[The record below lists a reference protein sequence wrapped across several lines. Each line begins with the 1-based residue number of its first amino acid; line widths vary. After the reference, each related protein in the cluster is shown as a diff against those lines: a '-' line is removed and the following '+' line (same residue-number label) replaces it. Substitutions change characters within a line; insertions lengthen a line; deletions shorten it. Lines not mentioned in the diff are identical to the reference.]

1 MRIIA
6 GRFKGIRL
14 PAPRGKA
21 VRPTTERVREAV
33 FDVLGPTVDG
43 SRILEL
49 FAGTGAF
56 GLEAVS
62 RGAAYV
68 VFVEKDR
75 KLTETLAVTI
85 RALELQD
92 RALILTRDAIQALKL
107 LAERTDRFS
116 MIYLDP
122 PYGTDLIERIVND
135 PTFKS
140 VLAPEG
146 LVIVERGIH
155 MSEPEYPDFFRK
167 SFGRQYGGTFVEMFH
182 LHEVSM

>member
-21 VRPTTERVREAV
+21 IRPTTERVREAI
-33 FDVLGPTVDG
+33 FDVLGSTVDG

-68 VFVEKDR
+68 VFVEKDN
-75 KLTETLAVTI
+75 KLTRTLAELT
-85 RALELQD
+85 RALEIQPHVLV
-92 RALILTRDAIQALKL
+92 LTMSATQALKS
-107 LAERTDRFS
+107 LAANYDPFS

-122 PYGTDLIERIVND
+122 PYGTDWIEQVVNYPD
-135 PTFKS
+135 FGSLLT
-140 VLAPEG
+140 AEG
-146 LVIVERGIH
+146 IVIVERDARS
-155 MSEPEYPDFFRK
+155 SEPVYPDFLRK
-167 SFGRQYGGTFVEMFH
+167 RFSRQYGDTLVDIFDRYAI
-182 LHEVSM
+182 SQ

>member
-14 PAPRGKA
+14 PPPRGKA

-33 FDVLGPTVDG
+33 FDVLGSTVDG

-68 VFVEKDR
+68 VFVEKDK
-75 KLTETLAVTI
+75 KLTGTLTALI
-85 RALELQD
+85 GALEIQSHV
-92 RALILTRDAIQALKL
+92 LILTMSANQALKR
-107 LAERTDRFS
+107 LAANPDRFS

-122 PYGTDLIERIVND
+122 PYGTDWVERVVNY
-135 PTFKS
+135 PEFGS
-140 VLAPEG
+140 LMAPEG
-146 LVIVERGIH
+146 IVIVERDARA
-155 MSEPEYPDFFRK
+155 SEPVYPDFLRK
-167 SFGRQYGGTFVEMFH
+167 RFSRQYGGTAVDIFDRYATS
-182 LHEVSM
+182 L